1 MFFFPDPGLHMQQI
15 VTFTKSARR
24 TKQTRTASP
33 TQVPEPDLARAL
45 DLVMELMQIPGPSC
59 HEGEVAAPV
68 REKLLKAGVPAAAI
82 LSDDAHRRSPAGGEV
97 GNLIVRLPGTIRGPR
112 RFDDGPS

>member
-1 MFFFPDPGLHMQQI
+1 MPQI
-15 VTFTKSARR
+15 VTSTKPSRR
-24 TKQTRTASP
+24 TRQTRTVSP

-45 DLVMELMQIPGPSC
+45 DLAMELMQVPGPSC
-59 HEGEVAAPV
+59 HEGEVTASV

-82 LSDDAHRRSPAGGEV
+82 LSDDAHKRSPAGGEV

-112 RFDDGPS
+112 RLDDGPS